1 LLNVL
6 RWRSADYYGSECA
19 SLNLEQAYAKLDPSG
34 TVDPALGRSRDY
46 LIDLSPKFVM
56 SRGELVKLLVYTGVA
71 NYLNWGGVDG
81 SFVFNT
87 KKLYRV
93 PGTPREMVTSG
104 LVSLMQ
110 KNRLRKFG
118 EYLIKIPAAALESPK
133 NVSYTVTY
141 EAGSLGIS
149 MDATGNAQGTAAVTK
164 VVPGGQSAAQ
174 CVVGDILVSVGAVN
188 VSQLPYPEVLATIKA
203 AERPVDVRYSGQ
215 RISAEAAA
223 ATLPAGG
230 PPGGPK
236 AVTMQALY
244 EHFWLNETTA
254 DFVGHAMA
262 LQRDESYKAKCAA
275 PTMAACKVYV
285 DSLATMVQST
295 PAFRSPYLY
304 PQYGLSGLPEGFARA
319 CAVNGGAFCLNAGV
333 RFLCLFAAAGAF
345 CPLLCAHALR
355 PHARSLASTTRAPHP
370 APLPPPPPPVLPVLP
385 ALRLLP

>member
-1 LLNVL
+1 M
-6 RWRSADYYGSECA
+6 
-19 SLNLEQAYAKLDPSG
+19 
-34 TVDPALGRSRDY
+34 DPALGRSRDY

-133 NVSYTVTY
+133 SVSYTVTY
-141 EAGSLGIS
+141 EGGSLGIS

-164 VVPGGQSAAQ
+164 VVPGGQSAAK
-174 CVVGDILVSVGAVN
+174 CAVGDILVTVGDVN

-203 AERPVDVRYSGQ
+203 AVRPVDVRYSGQ
-215 RISAEAAA
+215 RVSDEAKA

-244 EHFWLNETTA
+244 EHFWLNDTTA

-262 LQRDESYKAKCAA
+262 LQRDESYKSKCAA

-285 DSLATMVQST
+285 DSLATMVQVCFYLPLHFKRILLT
-295 PAFRSPYLY
+295 ILTCPPHILTFKNIARDDGAVDACVPFAVLVPAVRPLWPPRGLRS
-304 PQYGLSGLPEGFARA
+304 R
-319 CAVNGGAFCLNAGV
+319 V
-333 RFLCLFAAAGAF
+333 R
-345 CPLLCAHALR
+345 R
-355 PHARSLASTTRAPHP
+355 QRRR
-370 APLPPPPPPVLPVLP
+370 VLPQ
-385 ALRLLP
+385 RRGT